1 MSLGASTPFVVVAV
15 ATWGVRAMVECNVTV
30 VMINYKGVAVSEC
43 VSLAALMHVHILF
56 W

>member
-30 VMINYKGVAVSEC
+30 VMINYKGVAGVLQKRKTREW
-43 VSLAALMHVHILF
+43 L
-56 W
+56 